1 MCVFVSDREACYDN
15 SCVSL
20 QPVQRQN
27 EKSGGTVIKKLM
39 ILNRKENQIHG
50 STYEISSV

>member
-1 MCVFVSDREACYDN
+1 MCVCACYDN

-20 QPVQRQN
+20 QPVQRLN
-27 EKSGGTVIKKLM
+27 EKSGGTVSKKLM
-39 ILNRKENQIHG
+39 FLNQNENQIHG